1 METKVYKISDI
12 SKIRSG
18 KRLPAGHSFSV
29 EPTPFPYVRSRD
41 IKGGKI
47 LTDNFVYLSF
57 ETREV
62 LQRYIIEAGDIAIT
76 IVANI
81 GDVGYCEAHCDKANL
96 TENAVR
102 LTKFDK
108 KVVDSKYLCFYLG
121 QSYMKQYMES
131 LAAGAAQSKL
141 GIYKI
146 EKIKVPLPH
155 LPFQQKIASIL
166 SAYDS
171 LIENNTKRIRLLEQM
186 AENLYKEWFVRFRFP
201 GYENTELVESK
212 LGKLPSTFLVTNMN
226 SIFDYYIGGG
236 WGNDEKSDD
245 FPIEASVIRGADFPG
260 VWRYDISSCPKRYH
274 KVSNYKS
281 RQLMDG
287 DIIME
292 ISGGTSEQPV
302 GRSVLVT
309 QDMIDRFED
318 GRVICASFC
327 KLIRLKKEEVSP
339 YYFYY
344 WMRYLYDTRIIGR
357 FQLQSTGIINFK
369 FEAFLRKGL
378 VMLPPMETMKKFESQ
393 IIPII
398 KQINKL
404 ATQNENLAKQRD
416 ALLPRLM
423 SGKLEVK
430 A

>member
-1 METKVYKISDI
+1 MEYLIKHIGDICQRVCSGGTPTSTNALYYDGGTIPWVNTNEVNFCNIYDTNRKITEAGLNNSSAKYIPANSIIVAMYGVTAGKSAIARIPLTTNQACCNLIIDEHQADYRYVYYFLMQQSENLNRLANGGAQQNLNAFIIKKYKIS
-12 SKIRSG
+12 
-18 KRLPAGHSFSV
+18 LP
-29 EPTPFPYVRSRD
+29 T
-41 IKGGKI
+41 
-47 LTDNFVYLSF
+47 LSI
-57 ETREV
+57 
-62 LQRYIIEAGDIAIT
+62 QR
-76 IVANI
+76 
-81 GDVGYCEAHCDKANL
+81 
-96 TENAVR
+96 
-102 LTKFDK
+102 
-108 KVVDSKYLCFYLG
+108 
-121 QSYMKQYMES
+121 
-131 LAAGAAQSKL
+131 
-141 GIYKI
+141 
-146 EKIKVPLPH
+146 
-155 LPFQQKIASIL
+155 KIASIL

-201 GYENTELVESK
+201 GHKNTELIESK
-212 LGKLPSTFLVTNMN
+212 LEKLPSTFLVTNMN

-344 WMRYLYDTRIIGR
+344 WMHYLYDTRIIDR

-398 KQINKL
+398 KQINNL
-404 ATQNENLAKQRD
+404 ATQNENLAKQRE
-416 ALLPRLM
+416 ALLPRIM

>member
-12 SKIRSG
+12 SKIRRG
-18 KRLPAGHSFSV
+18 KRLPAGHSFSI

-81 GDVGYCEAHCDKANL
+81 GDVGYCEAYCDKANL

-166 SAYDS
+166 STYDS

-186 AENLYKEWFVRFRFP
+186 AENLYKEWFAYAKIKDYSTEVRLADILSYSRGLSYSSEDIDCENGNDLINLKNIQSYGGFRLD
-201 GYENTELVESK
+201 GTKKYNGKYKKEQVVKEGDLVMGVTDMTQDRRTVGSVALIPNVCRVSVISADLIKLESEINNVY
-212 LGKLPSTFLVTNMN
+212 LYAMFR
-226 SIFDYYIGGG
+226 
-236 WGNDEKSDD
+236 WGNVSKYISQ
-245 FPIEASVIRGADFPG
+245 FANGA
-260 VWRYDISSCPKRYH
+260 
-274 KVSNYKS
+274 N
-281 RQLMDG
+281 
-287 DIIME
+287 
-292 ISGGTSEQPV
+292 
-302 GRSVLVT
+302 VLHLSH
-309 QDMIDRFED
+309 RH
-318 GRVICASFC
+318 
-327 KLIRLKKEEVSP
+327 
-339 YYFYY
+339 
-344 WMRYLYDTRIIGR
+344 
-357 FQLQSTGIINFK
+357 
-369 FEAFLRKGL
+369 
-378 VMLPPMETMKKFESQ
+378 
-393 IIPII
+393 
-398 KQINKL
+398 
-404 ATQNENLAKQRD
+404 
-416 ALLPRLM
+416 
-423 SGKLEVK
+423 
-430 A
+430 